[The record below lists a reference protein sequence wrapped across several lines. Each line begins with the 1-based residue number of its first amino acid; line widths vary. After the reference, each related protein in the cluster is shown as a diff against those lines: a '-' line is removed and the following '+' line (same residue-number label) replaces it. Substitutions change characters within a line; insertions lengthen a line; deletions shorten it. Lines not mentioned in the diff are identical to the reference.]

1 MIISRNGDMNCK
13 FSLKKKIVMPHTKLT
28 EIQVLAFLTLPFLHF
43 LNTVTYLLAQ
53 MVKNL
58 PAMQEIQVQ
67 SLGKEDPLEKEMATH
82 CNILA

>member
-1 MIISRNGDMNCK
+1 
-13 FSLKKKIVMPHTKLT
+13 MPHTKLT

>member
-1 MIISRNGDMNCK
+1 
-13 FSLKKKIVMPHTKLT
+13 MPHTKLT

-67 SLGKEDPLEKEMATH
+67 SLGQEDPLEKGMATH